1 MKRLILGLFVIFG
14 MAVSGANAK
23 CKDANGKIWD
33 ELSAK
38 QYMEWSKENY
48 EKVKKEV
55 EEILQIK
62 GLTMEQAIAK
72 NYDYA
77 KFVNGLEMLQKNDD
91 ECVDYILQKYADKN
105 NDEYYFYGAKN
116 TKELRVKF
124 MLLLGKDL
132 SGKGELNEKKRKAR
146 MEGYSKGVWLDE

>member
-1 MKRLILGLFVIFG
+1 MVFG
-14 MAVSGANAK
+14 MVGVASADNANCIGATSAF
-23 CKDANGKIWD
+23 DATGKSYMTF
-33 ELSAK
+33 SA
-38 QYMEWSKENY
+38 KENY

-116 TKELRVKF
+116 TTELRVKF
-124 MLLLGKDL
+124 MRLLGNDL
-132 SGKGELNEKKRKAR
+132 SGKSGELEDKKLEAQQDS
-146 MEGYSKGVWLDE
+146 YSGAIWRGE